1 MLLTPRRGSV
11 RTLPALI
18 LTTALVGSLAACAT
32 PNGGGCS
39 PVIPEGE
46 TAGYIS
52 ATGEVGTQPEIDF
65 PTPLSVTSAQSAVLT
80 TGEGERIDAGETV
93 DMQATLLDATTGE
106 VLGATSY
113 SPEGEPIRRAA
124 GSGLDVIADAVQCA
138 TVGSRIAVVNTWT
151 EFYGDAEAAAA
162 QGVDPEAS
170 VVLVL
175 DLEASY
181 LGRATGAPQLG
192 AEGVPAV
199 VTTPE
204 GVPGVTIP
212 NSDPSTDLI
221 AHTLVLGSGAPLEA
235 GDPAVLHYTGI
246 VWESGD
252 IFDSSWERGVPATFP
267 IVSFE
272 DDPAG
277 IVPGLA
283 QALEGKTVGSQVVVV
298 IPPAL
303 GYPEGQAPATIPA
316 GSTMVFVVDIL
327 GVEGQ

>member
-1 MLLTPRRGSV
+1 MLLIPRRGSV

-18 LTTALVGSLAACAT
+18 LTTALVGSLAACTSPAR
-32 PNGGGCS
+32 GGCT
-39 PVIPEGE
+39 PAVPEGE
-46 TAGYIS
+46 TAGYVS
-52 ATGEVGTQPEIDF
+52 ATGAVGSQPEVDF
-65 PTPLSVTSAQSAVLT
+65 PTPLTVSSSQSAVLE
-80 TGEGERIDAGETV
+80 TGEGARISRGDVV
-93 DMQATLLDATTGE
+93 DMQATLLDATSGE
-106 VLGATSY
+106 VIGATSY
-113 SPEGEPIRRAA
+113 SADGEPVRRAA
-124 GSGLDVIADAVQCA
+124 GSGLDVLADAVQCA
-138 TVGSRIAVVNTWT
+138 TVGSRIAVVSTWAD
-151 EFYGDAEAAAA
+151 FYGDAEVATN
-162 QGVDPEAS
+162 QGVDPEGS

-175 DLEASY
+175 DLEESF
-181 LGRATGAPQLG
+181 LGRANGTPQLG

-199 VTTPE
+199 VTTPD

-212 NSDPSTDLI
+212 NSDAPSELI
-221 AHTLVLGSGAPLEA
+221 AHTLVLGGGQPLES

-246 VWESGD
+246 VWESGT
-252 IFDSSWERGVPATFP
+252 IFDSSWERGAPTTFP
-267 IVSFE
+267 IVSFD

-298 IPPAL
+298 IPPEL

>member
-11 RTLPALI
+11 RTLPALL
-18 LTTALVGSLAACAT
+18 LTTALIGSLAACTNPSSGACT
-32 PNGGGCS
+32 P
-39 PVIPEGE
+39 VVPEGE
-46 TAGYIS
+46 TAGYVT
-52 ATGEVGTQPEIDF
+52 ATGAVGSQPEVDF

-80 TGEGERIDAGETV
+80 TGEGALIAEGEVV

-106 VLGATSY
+106 VIGATSY
-113 SPEGEPIRRAA
+113 SDDGEPVRRAA
-124 GSGLDVIADAVQCA
+124 GSGLDVFADAVQCA
-138 TVGSRIAVVNTWT
+138 TVGSRVSIVSTWT
-151 EFYGDAEAAAA
+151 DFYGDAEIATN

-175 DLEASY
+175 DLEAKY
-181 LGRATGAPQLG
+181 LGRATGTPQLG

-199 VTTPE
+199 VTTPQ
-204 GVPGVTIP
+204 GVPGITIP
-212 NSDPSTDLI
+212 NADPATELI
-221 AHTLVLGSGAPLEA
+221 AHTLVLGGGAPLEA
-235 GDPAVLHYTGI
+235 GDPAVLHYTGLD
-246 VWESGD
+246 WESGT

-298 IPPAL
+298 IPPEL
-303 GYPEGQAPATIPA
+303 GYPEGQAPATIPS

-327 GVEGQ
+327 GVEGP